1 MLLRPRKFKFKNLHK
16 NRLFRKTFSGK
27 NSLSYGDSGIQLTQP
42 CLLTSKKLFRFGL
55 FLKKGSRR
63 SDKTSRKVWL
73 RAFPHLP
80 LTKKVAGSRM
90 GKGKGKL
97 SDWYSKIPQGSI
109 FIEYKNLRR
118 GRSKY
123 FLNQVRYRLSPT
135 SILLFK
141 FKSSRCNY
149 LPLNYSKKV
158 TFQNFQ

>member
-1 MLLRPRKFKFKNLHK
+1 MQK

-63 SDKTSRKVWL
+63 ADKTSRKVWL

-109 FIEYKNLRR
+109 FVEYKNLRR

-123 FLNQVRYRLSPT
+123 FLNQIRYRLSPN
-135 SILLFK
+135 SALIYK
-141 FKSSRCNY
+141 FSTTKPIS
-149 LPLNYSKKV
+149 LPLNCSKKV
-158 TFQNFQ
+158 PFQNFQ